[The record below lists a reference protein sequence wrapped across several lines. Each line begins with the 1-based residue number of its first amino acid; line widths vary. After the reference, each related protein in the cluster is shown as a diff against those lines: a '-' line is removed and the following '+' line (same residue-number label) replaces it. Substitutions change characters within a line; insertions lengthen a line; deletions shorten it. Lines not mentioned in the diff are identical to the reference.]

1 MASGGLSVV
10 TPPRISES
18 SPNYKIDNKYNTSKS
33 HVMRQS
39 KTQSEKVM
47 TSQDSSQS
55 QPQQQCNKRSYSVS
69 YKIYDSQIMTRK
81 RSEFNYKRRRY
92 SVGNNS
98 DSKYNNKKRGKNAI
112 VLPTKFLLGGNIND
126 PLNLSS
132 LANDVNQVTPQSSPL
147 PTPKHRTQVEVL
159 IPTNI
164 NDPLN
169 LNSNEDIDESSLISP
184 KTKGKSRKRKR
195 KRTDSETTAD
205 GEVEGIN
212 VSVINDNE
220 IKKCVD
226 NTNKFQKLRFNE
238 TKTLVDKIVS
248 PVIPQGGP
256 SCGKHRRFITDNQ
269 KGNSE
274 TEISSHNKDFKVK
287 YKKYNKNKSK
297 SKGPHFR
304 PKDLKFRYG
313 NYNRYYGYRNTHQ
326 TDARFD
332 TLKREWFEHKDVLDI
347 GCNVGHI
354 TLAIAKNFEPNK
366 IIGLDIDL
374 ELIKIA
380 RKNVRHYIT
389 TDVMLKEEFPISLPL
404 LHGPLAST
412 VTSVS
417 NIDNNSLSNVLFP
430 NNVFFVEGNYVLESD
445 DLLNVQKQEFDCI
458 LCLSLTKWIHLNWGD
473 IGLKRLFKR
482 IFSQLRPG
490 GKLVLEA
497 QPWCSYKKKKNINV
511 SLMLL
516 KFSKFF
522 LSMSR
527 NHNQKNLKF

>member
-212 VSVINDNE
+212 VSVISDNE

-347 GCNVGHI
+347 GCNVGHV
-354 TLAIAKNFEPNK
+354 TLTIARDFKPRT
-366 IIGLDIDL
+366 IVGVDIDGL
-374 ELIKIA
+374 LVGIA
-380 RKNVRHYIT
+380 RKNVRHYIDAAT
-389 TDVMLKEEFPISLPL
+389 PGGRAEGEQPTSRSARQSGRFPPSFTKAYGPLSAPPLDVKQGEFPYS
-404 LHGPLAST
+404 
-412 VTSVS
+412 
-417 NIDNNSLSNVLFP
+417 
-430 NNVFFVEGNYVLESD
+430 VFF
-445 DLLNVQKQEFDCI
+445 KQVSFVRMYCTYTRNI
-458 LCLSLTKWIHLNWGD
+458 R
-473 IGLKRLFKR
+473 KR
-482 IFSQLRPG
+482 
-490 GKLVLEA
+490 
-497 QPWCSYKKKKNINV
+497 
-511 SLMLL
+511 
-516 KFSKFF
+516 
-522 LSMSR
+522 
-527 NHNQKNLKF
+527 